1 MNQQNRLKRP
11 LFGDVAVS
19 LVMAAAGLRE
29 FMGDS
34 LSTKCLVFSVSYIQG
49 GILNLLRCGL
59 LMLET
64 VSDRVLCLEV
74 FFRKRGRVG
83 LLTPQTGPMPC
94 GSVNFLAG
102 AALWDWL
109 LSSALT

>member
-74 FFRKRGRVG
+74 FFCKRGRVG
-83 LLTPQTGPMPC
+83 LL
-94 GSVNFLAG
+94 
-102 AALWDWL
+102 
-109 LSSALT
+109 